1 MKIREVTIHN
11 WRSIRDLR
19 LSSEDLMIF
28 IGQNNHGKSNIL
40 SAILFFFGEI
50 GLDRLDFH
58 RTTEEL
64 FVEILF
70 GELDE
75 NDRTTFKK
83 YVTAKNNM
91 RVRKKATKEG
101 GFSYHGHVEA
111 PQENWLQEEN
121 IAQYSKREDAQALP
135 LADFLPAAGRITKD
149 AFRQAQEQYIQEH
162 RNDLKFS
169 YAIESGPFLG
179 AKNVAKGIFGEV
191 YYVPSVKKAE
201 DDLSAKGRSVFSAL
215 YARVINKMSETN
227 REFREAKQRIA
238 SLMRILNK
246 TNEDGTENKERPPEL
261 RSFEE
266 SLEAELAN
274 WSTTIDVEI
283 VPPEI
288 DDIFKVGATVWVDD
302 GIRTDVGRKGQGL
315 QRALIFALVRSLA
328 KLTRRERDIP
338 KESEEEG
345 AEVPSRQASKSS
357 YFVLEEPELYLHPQ
371 AQRELFDSLV
381 ELSKAE
387 SQVLLCTHSSSFIS
401 LDRYRSIC
409 IVRKNTLEEGT
420 TIFQCTE
427 DLFAE
432 ARDKDL
438 FNITYWINPD
448 RGELFFARKVVLTE
462 GPTEKTIIP
471 LLAEK
476 LSFFRHDF
484 TVIDCGSKDSMP
496 SYLQLLNKFRIPY
509 VAIYDRDHQEGKS
522 VDAIA
527 CADKASESIQQ
538 QVDAAIGKAIIL
550 ENDIE
555 EELGIIEPGKK
566 NKPYLAVAYI
576 QAEGFA
582 LQDSL
587 RGKVASI
594 YSQI

>member
-11 WRSIRDLR
+11 WRSVRELR
-19 LSSEDLMIF
+19 LPSEDLMIF

-50 GLDRLDFH
+50 GLERLDFH

-70 GELDE
+70 GELDG

-101 GFSYHGHVEA
+101 SFSYHGYVEA

-135 LADFLPAAGRITKD
+135 LADLLPATGRITKE
-149 AFRQAQEQYIQEH
+149 AFRQAQEQYIRQH

-169 YAIESGPFLG
+169 YQIESGPFLG
-179 AKNVAKGIFGEV
+179 AKNVAKGIFGDV

-215 YARVINKMSETN
+215 YARVINNMSETN
-227 REFREAKQRIA
+227 REFREAKQRIV

-246 TNEDGTENKERPPEL
+246 TNEDGTENKERPTEL

-328 KLTRRERDIP
+328 KLTRREREIP
-338 KESEEEG
+338 KGSEDDG
-345 AEVPSRQASKSS
+345 AEAPSRQASKSS

-371 AQRELFDSLV
+371 AQRELFNSLV

-401 LDRYRSIC
+401 LNRYRSIC
-409 IVRKNTLEEGT
+409 IVRKHTLEEGT

-432 ARDKDL
+432 ERDKDL

-476 LSFFRHDF
+476 LGIFRHDF

-496 SYLQLLNKFRIPY
+496 SYLQLLNRFRIPY
-509 VAIYDRDHQEGKS
+509 VAVYDRDHQAGKS
-522 VDAIA
+522 ADAIK
-527 CADKASESIQQ
+527 CADKASARVQQ
-538 QVDAAIGKAIIL
+538 QADAAIGKTIIL

-555 EELGIIEPGKK
+555 EELGIIETGKK
-566 NKPYLAVAYI
+566 NKPYLAVTYV
-576 QAEGFA
+576 QAKEFV
-582 LQDSL
+582 LPDSL

>member
-1 MKIREVTIHN
+1 MKMREVTVHN
-11 WRSIRDLR
+11 WRSICDLKV
-19 LSSEDLMIF
+19 SSEDLMIF

-50 GLDRLDFH
+50 GLDGLDFH
-58 RTTEEL
+58 RTTDEL

-75 NDRTTFKK
+75 NDRITFKK
-83 YVTAKNNM
+83 YVTSKNNM
-91 RVRKKATKEG
+91 RVRKKATKGG
-101 GFSYHGHVEA
+101 GFSYHGYVEA
-111 PQENWLQEEN
+111 SQEDWLKEEN

-135 LADFLPAAGRITKD
+135 LAYLLPATGRITKD
-149 AFRQAQEQYIQEH
+149 AFRRAQEQFIQQH
-162 RNDLKFS
+162 RNDLALS
-169 YAIESGPFLG
+169 CEMESGPFLG

-227 REFREAKQRIA
+227 REFQEAKQRIA

-266 SLEAELAN
+266 SLEAELAH
-274 WSTTIDVEI
+274 WSTKIDVEI
-283 VPPEI
+283 IPPEI
-288 DDIFKVGATVWVDD
+288 DDIFRVGATVWVDD

-328 KLTRRERDIP
+328 KLTRLEREISKKSD
-338 KESEEEG
+338 G
-345 AEVPSRQASKSS
+345 QDAEALSRQASKSS

-381 ELSKAE
+381 DLSKAE

-409 IVRKNTLEEGT
+409 IVRKNTIEEGT

-432 ARDKDL
+432 ASDKAL
-438 FNITYWINPD
+438 FNLTYWINPD

-462 GPTEKTIIP
+462 GPSEKTVIP
-471 LLAEK
+471 LLAGK
-476 LSFFRHDF
+476 LGIFRHDF
-484 TVIDCGSKDSMP
+484 TVVDCGSKNSIP

-509 VAIYDRDHQEGKS
+509 VTVCDRDHQAGKS
-522 VDAIA
+522 AEAIA
-527 CADKASESIQQ
+527 SADKASARIQNY
-538 QVDAAIGKAIIL
+538 VDAAIGRTLIL

-555 EELGIIEPGKK
+555 EELGIIEPGNK
-566 NKPYLAVAYI
+566 NKPYLAVAYV
-576 QAEGFA
+576 QAETFVFP
-582 LQDSL
+582 DSL
-587 RGKVASI
+587 RDKVASI
-594 YSQI
+594 YSQM

>member
-1 MKIREVTIHN
+1 MV
-11 WRSIRDLR
+11 
-19 LSSEDLMIF
+19 F
-28 IGQNNHGKSNIL
+28 IGQNSHGKSNIL

-50 GLDRLDFH
+50 GLDSLDFH
-58 RTTEEL
+58 RTSGEL
-64 FVEILF
+64 FIEVLF

-75 NDRTTFKK
+75 YDRTTFKK
-83 YVTAKNNM
+83 YVTAQNTM
-91 RVRKKATKEG
+91 RVRKKATKDG
-101 GFSYHGHVEA
+101 GFSYHGYLES
-111 PQENWLQEEN
+111 PEEDYLKEEN
-121 IAQYSKREDAQALP
+121 VAQYSKREDAQALP
-135 LADFLPAAGRITKD
+135 LADLLPTTGRITKEV
-149 AFRQAQEQYIQEH
+149 FRQAQEEFIQQH
-162 RNDLKFS
+162 RDEVKFS
-169 YAIESGPFLG
+169 YEIETGPFLG

-201 DDLSAKGRSVFSAL
+201 DDLSAKGHSVFSAL
-215 YARVINKMSETN
+215 YARVINKMSQTN
-227 REFREAKQRIA
+227 KEFQEAKQRIA
-238 SLMRILNK
+238 SLMRILNR

-274 WSTTIDVEI
+274 WSTKIDVEI
-283 VPPEI
+283 IPPDI
-288 DDIFKVGATVWVDD
+288 DDIFKVGATVWLDD

-328 KLTRRERDIP
+328 KLTRLEREAFQG
-338 KESEEEG
+338 SNGEG
-345 AEVPSRQASKSS
+345 AQVPSRQASKSS

-371 AQRELFDSLV
+371 AQRELFDSLL
-381 ELSKAE
+381 ELSKVE

-409 IVRKNTLEEGT
+409 IVRKNSLEEGT

-432 ARDKDL
+432 ASHKNL
-438 FNITYWINPD
+438 FNLTYWINPD
-448 RGELFFARKVVLTE
+448 RGELFFARKVILTE

-471 LLAEK
+471 LLAGE
-476 LSFFRHDF
+476 LGLFRHDF

-509 VAIYDRDHQEGKS
+509 VLVYDRDHQAGKS
-522 VDAIA
+522 ADAIA
-527 CADKASESIQQ
+527 SADKASERVQQ
-538 QVDAAIGKAIIL
+538 HVDTAIGRAIIL

-555 EELGIIEPGKK
+555 EELGITDPNKK
-566 NKPYLAVAYI
+566 NKPYLAVGYV

-582 LQDSL
+582 LPESL
-587 RGKVASI
+587 RGKIVSI
-594 YSQI
+594 YS

>member
-19 LSSEDLMIF
+19 LSAEDLMIF
-28 IGQNNHGKSNIL
+28 IGQNNHGKSNVL

-50 GLDRLDFH
+50 GLDGLDFH
-58 RTTEEL
+58 STSAEL
-64 FVEILF
+64 FVEVLF

-83 YVTAKNNM
+83 YVTSKNTI
-91 RVRKKATKEG
+91 RVRKKATKDG
-101 GFSYHGHVEA
+101 GFSYHGYVET
-111 PQENWLQEEN
+111 PEEDWLKEEN
-121 IAQYSKREDAQALP
+121 IPQYSKRENAQALP
-135 LADFLPAAGRITKD
+135 LANLLPSSGRITKE
-149 AFRQAQEQYIQEH
+149 AFRQAQEQYIQQH
-162 RNDLKFS
+162 RNELKFS
-169 YAIESGPFLG
+169 YDSETGPFLG

-215 YARVINKMSETN
+215 YARVINKMSQTN
-227 REFREAKQRIA
+227 KEFQEAKQRIA

-266 SLEAELAN
+266 SLDAELAN
-274 WSTTIDVEI
+274 WSTKIDVEI
-283 VPPEI
+283 IPPEI

-328 KLTRRERDIP
+328 KLTRLEREAA
-338 KESEEEG
+338 KESEAEG
-345 AEVPSRQASKSS
+345 EGTPSRQASTSS

-381 ELSKAE
+381 ELSKGD

-427 DLFAE
+427 DLFVQAS
-432 ARDKDL
+432 DKDL
-438 FNITYWINPD
+438 FNLTYWINPD

-462 GPTEKTIIP
+462 PPTEKTVIP
-471 LLAEK
+471 LLAGK
-476 LSFFRHDF
+476 LGLFRHDL

-509 VAIYDRDHQEGKS
+509 IAVYDLDHQAGKS
-522 VDAIA
+522 ADAIT
-527 CADKASESIQQ
+527 CADKASARVQQ
-538 QVDAAIGKAIIL
+538 HVDPAIGKAIIL

-555 EELGIIEPGKK
+555 EELGITDPGKK
-566 NKPYLAVAYI
+566 NKPYFAVEYV
-576 QAEGFA
+576 QADGFA
-582 LQDSL
+582 LPESL
-587 RGKVASI
+587 RGKVASV
-594 YSQI
+594 YL